1 MKTLVDIPDNF
12 ISRLDFHAKQD
23 KTSRADLIRRAI
35 DAYLETRTK
44 EILDATFGAWKDS
57 DIGDAVEYQRML
69 RAEWDHRP

>member
-12 ISRLDFHAKQD
+12 ISRLDFHAKLD
-23 KTSRADLIRRAI
+23 NTSRAELIRQAI

-44 EILDATFGAWKDS
+44 DILDATFGSCKDAF
-57 DIGDAVEYQRML
+57 GDGVEYQRKL